1 MPNRSSRRQ
10 TWHCRCG
17 IAFVAIVAGARICG
31 AEPLTYEPAR
41 DPAVGFNLI
50 SWWNFG
56 ANGENIWRSA
66 VRDMHSHGF
75 GHVSLCPIRVFNPV
89 TGAISESPQL
99 PSLAQV
105 AAAADE
111 ARQLGMTVTIN
122 PFIEPE
128 GFEFWRGTWDP
139 PRMARERFWGDYEQ
153 YISEVAA
160 MAEDNEADRLLVGT
174 ELRAITRNVAH
185 KQAWGETISAAA
197 EHFTGKIGYAANHD
211 EYDGSSITSSIWEHP
226 DIDFIGVDAY
236 HPLTTPTQA
245 DASGPYPDEAFIDIV
260 RDRWNEILDEEI
272 LPFAAARKGGA
283 GMEVVFTE
291 TGLVPFNRT
300 TSTPWNFDT
309 DEDSIDQGEQL
320 NGYEALIEAIDGR
333 RDLLGAVHLWQWG
346 MPGAAGSP
354 FYLNPD
360 GVNVPSSGFDES
372 LGAPAARYLSDYVRT
387 ARQPGDTNADG
398 LVNVEDLNAVRN
410 HYGESGGNVPGDAD
424 GNGVVGIEDLNA
436 VRNNFGAGQPAN
448 SVPEPHAV
456 VMLLVGVISFSGLR
470 FWRSL

>member
-1 MPNRSSRRQ
+1 MYKRQ
-10 TWHCRCG
+10 
-17 IAFVAIVAGARICG
+17 
-31 AEPLTYEPAR
+31 
-41 DPAVGFNLI
+41 
-50 SWWNFG
+50 
-56 ANGENIWRSA
+56 
-66 VRDMHSHGF
+66 
-75 GHVSLCPIRVFNPV
+75 
-89 TGAISESPQL
+89 
-99 PSLAQV
+99 
-105 AAAADE
+105 
-111 ARQLGMTVTIN
+111 
-122 PFIEPE
+122 
-128 GFEFWRGTWDP
+128 
-139 PRMARERFWGDYEQ
+139 
-153 YISEVAA
+153 
-160 MAEDNEADRLLVGT
+160 
-174 ELRAITRNVAH
+174 
-185 KQAWGETISAAA
+185 
-197 EHFTGKIGYAANHD
+197 
-211 EYDGSSITSSIWEHP
+211 SITSSIWEHP